1 MGISGDTWILVA
13 AAVVLIVSHNLAA
26 WTRQKELMKVNL
38 SINEHLHGI
47 SHLVTEISLERRGS
61 GVFEEINENLKQIDT
76 KLWYIRDGRYSAPRN
91 KFTKVALDEEGEL
104 IE

>member
-1 MGISGDTWILVA
+1 MGISGDTWVLVA
-13 AAVVLIVSHNLAA
+13 AAVVLIVSHNLAV

-61 GVFEEINENLKQIDT
+61 SVFEEINEKLKLFRHRMEAQELSELEERRG
-76 KLWYIRDGRYSAPRN
+76 KRN
-91 KFTKVALDEEGEL
+91 RKHA
-104 IE
+104 